1 MSLSTILEK
10 ITEKD
15 LLELATQ
22 IKLPV
27 APVADRLFPNIKT
40 EYLEAEYI
48 RLANSPS
55 LPHAA
60 KVHAFDTEALIGV
73 RPALEIVKI
82 EQLLVKEKIN
92 LTENLQ
98 RYLSRGVRDNAAIDY
113 ALDDMSNMVRSVK
126 TRTDVAKFEVLTTG
140 AMTINEN
147 NVVIS
152 VPYGVPA
159 GNKVTK
165 NWSNTSYDILGDLQT
180 LTDAARANGYPYN
193 KIITS
198 TKVLR
203 YFTGNSGIQSAING
217 TLMAGVLISK
227 EQLTDLFNRL
237 FGIDEIIVDDSYYTY
252 TATDGTETT
261 ARMFTDTICVLDE
274 TGSAGDVGVGLWGAT
289 PEELNNKAFETSGF
303 SNFIYLSQWVAPD
316 PVATWT
322 KASGVFIPVLP
333 APKGIAIVTTT

>member
-147 NVVIS
+147 NVAIS

-227 EQLTDLFNRL
+227 EQLT
-237 FGIDEIIVDDSYYTY
+237 
-252 TATDGTETT
+252 
-261 ARMFTDTICVLDE
+261 ICVLAE

-333 APKGIAIVTTT
+333 TPKGIAIVTTT